1 MAFFGWLWVWCVCV
15 VASFGGFV
23 VSTCSHINVDS
34 PRVTLETSMKNCTF
48 CEAKNGH
55 VLNLNFGTISP
66 SRTVWPHLSLTS
78 QQWLKMVLPPNPTK
92 HTPAQPKTD
101 TQSAATSSFLPSFSS
116 FLPLPPSSSFVLLP
130 LPFLLLHPPFRL
142 PSSSFPQ
149 PSRPAQLAQSDDPA
163 NRATE
168 SRKFRKKVSSIEKNL
183 DFSIQKHNQK

>member
-34 PRVTLETSMKNCTF
+34 PRVTLKTSMKNCTF

-101 TQSAATSSFLPSFSS
+101 TQSVATSSFLPSFSS
-116 FLPLPPSSSFVLLP
+116 FLF
-130 LPFLLLHPPFRL
+130 L
-142 PSSSFPQ
+142 PSAQPASPTSSVRRPSQSRNRKPQ
-149 PSRPAQLAQSDDPA
+149 IS
-163 NRATE
+163 
-168 SRKFRKKVSSIEKNL
+168 KKNFIN
-183 DFSIQKHNQK
+183 